1 MQIPVNKNLDE
12 YKDDFYK
19 GLTLKQT
26 VLSVLTVSV
35 GTGVFLVLYSICGM
49 GQTAALYLAVL
60 AALPLAASGFLKV
73 HGMSL
78 PEYFR
83 RKREVTG
90 QVIYRFEPELI
101 GAQEEWG
108 QDFPDKSRT
117 GKEKRLV
124 LESREE
130 MTARMRVI
138 YEETNAG
145 L

>member
-26 VLSVLTVSV
+26 VLSVLTVVV
-35 GTGVFLVLYSICGM
+35 GTGMFLLLHSICGI

-60 AALPLAASGFLKV
+60 AALPFAASGFLKV
-73 HGMSL
+73 HGMAL

-90 QVIYRFEPELI
+90 QVIYRFEPVLI
-101 GAQEEWG
+101 EAQEEWG
-108 QDFPDKSRT
+108 QDFPEKRRT
-117 GKEKRLV
+117 GKEKHPV

>member
-26 VLSVLTVSV
+26 VLSVLTVVV
-35 GTGVFLVLYSICGM
+35 GTGMFLLLHSICGI

-60 AALPLAASGFLKV
+60 AALPFAASGFLKV
-73 HGMSL
+73 HGMAL

-90 QVIYRFEPELI
+90 QVIYRFEPVLI
-101 GAQEEWG
+101 EAQEEWG
-108 QDFPDKSRT
+108 QDFPEKRRT
-117 GKEKRLV
+117 GKDKRPV

>member
-26 VLSVLTVSV
+26 VLSVLTVVV
-35 GTGVFLVLYSICGM
+35 GTGMFLLLHSICGI

-60 AALPLAASGFLKV
+60 AALPFAASGFLKV
-73 HGMSL
+73 HGMAL

-90 QVIYRFEPELI
+90 QVIYRFEPVLI
-101 GAQEEWG
+101 EAQEEWG
-108 QDFPDKSRT
+108 QDFPEKRRT
-117 GKEKRLV
+117 GKEKRPV

>member
-26 VLSVLTVSV
+26 VLSVLTVVV
-35 GTGVFLVLYSICGM
+35 GTGMFLLLHSICGI

-73 HGMSL
+73 HGLSL
-78 PEYFR
+78 SEYFR

-90 QVIYRFEPELI
+90 QLIYRFEPELI
-101 GAQEEWG
+101 GAQEEWV
-108 QDFPDKSRT
+108 QDFPEKSRT
-117 GKEKRLV
+117 GKEKHPV
-124 LESREE
+124 LESKEE